1 MIVKAYGIEIH
12 NVTGGHY
19 DWTFTCNGKEY
30 RGSLSDM
37 KTQALASACAKQQG
51 KKKRG
56 VK

>member
-19 DWTFTCNGKEY
+19 DWAFTCNGKEH

>member
-1 MIVKAYGIEIH
+1 MIVKAYGIEIR

-19 DWTFTCNGKEY
+19 DWTFSCNVKEY

-37 KTQALASACAKQQG
+37 KTQALASACAKQHG

-56 VK
+56 AK

>member
-1 MIVKAYGIEIH
+1 MIVKAYGIEIR

-19 DWTFTCNGKEY
+19 DWTFSCNGKEY

-37 KTQALASACAKQQG
+37 KTQALVSACAKQQG

>member
-1 MIVKAYGIEIH
+1 MIVKAYGIEIR
-12 NVTGGHY
+12 NVT
-19 DWTFTCNGKEY
+19 GKEY

-37 KTQALASACAKQQG
+37 KTQALVSACAKQQG